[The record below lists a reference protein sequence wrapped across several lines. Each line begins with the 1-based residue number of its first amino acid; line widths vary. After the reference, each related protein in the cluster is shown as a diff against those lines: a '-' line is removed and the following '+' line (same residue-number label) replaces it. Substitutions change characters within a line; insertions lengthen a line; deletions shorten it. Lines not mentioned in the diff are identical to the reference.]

1 MKTCGTASTNQ
12 SSSSTANACH
22 SSIHPLHPIA
32 YTTTLNFL
40 PFENCHQSPNR
51 KKITLNCDLL
61 LFLKLQNFYFRR
73 RYFEL
78 FLARS
83 QLLMRNHI
91 KIGNHG
97 GHGCGGGLPPGYW
110 DEQGGRKAAA
120 EAKKKRDREDD
131 CEAHACLSQLRSD
144 SATDAVVVSSVL
156 VEKDD
161 AFCPFGK
168 AVGSAALHLAGADDL
183 CPPCRAGAQ
192 SWPLSSSTA
201 AKFLHALTK
210 SEGRGMHLLLLF
222 IEGGWYG
229 PTWVR

>member
-1 MKTCGTASTNQ
+1 M
-12 SSSSTANACH
+12 H
-22 SSIHPLHPIA
+22 SPRYPP
-32 YTTTLNFL
+32 YCDWYVWCDVWL
-40 PFENCHQSPNR
+40 PSGNYRNR
-51 KKITLNCDLL
+51 N
-61 LFLKLQNFYFRR
+61 R
-73 RYFEL
+73 
-78 FLARS
+78 
-83 QLLMRNHI
+83 
-91 KIGNHG
+91 
-97 GHGCGGGLPPGYW
+97 
-110 DEQGGRKAAA
+110 
-120 EAKKKRDREDD
+120 
-131 CEAHACLSQLRSD
+131 
-144 SATDAVVVSSVL
+144 DAVVVSSVL

-161 AFCPFGK
+161 ACCPFGK